1 MATKQIHELT
11 AANQLAPEDQLLVS
25 TVDGNRTR
33 RASLGNLPYRAGGVG
48 TVLRTLLDK
57 LGERVSV
64 RDFGA
69 KGDGVADDSPAF
81 QAALD
86 AHEAVHVPPGRYRLN
101 SEIQIKPRR
110 TLVGAGRDATLI
122 DARGPRAFTFN
133 RNAGIH
139 AVEAG
144 GTPDWCRSR
153 LGQMSIR
160 MTTGGVRAIGH
171 ELYAEGLRFS
181 GGQPG
186 GWCMELEDANE
197 CSLREIS
204 AGPGGGQDDLL
215 ASGIRLYATDANRN
229 VNFGDSLLE
238 EISIKLKGA
247 GTTGILI
254 EHQGTAVNGSFFV
267 MNNLLLNRVQ
277 VNSAGA
283 PAGSTGVWL
292 KRVMRSALLN
302 VDVEFV
308 ETAFRVEG
316 AAASGNA
323 GSCRHVSFVNCY
335 VLNCAV
341 PWVDSNAALAGS
353 VMRCSFSNCHG
364 FGLLNPVGIASN
376 DANARAGEGDTFMP
390 GAVWLT
396 EPNTG
401 QPAVQLRAP
410 NPGQLLVTGEF
421 FDGTSA
427 VRDGNPKNKKPRQG
441 LGIDITSF
449 NVTRLYRPRGYA
461 AGRVLPPRGRQR
473 RGLPARRRHR
483 RAAAPGRARRPRL
496 PHPAPDRAAASAQR
510 LRGLLRDQLRAPQRL
525 ALDRSRLVRAAG
537 QPLAAGRAGGGAG
550 GGQGAQRR
558 LHRLAA
564 RFRPRPP
571 GQQLRRHHSERGL
584 ELRSWQRLHAAHAGR
599 RPRRG
604 PLAHPPGYR

>member
-86 AHEAVHVPPGRYRLN
+86 AHEAVYVPPGRYRLN

-122 DARGPRAFTFN
+122 DARAARAFTFN

-341 PWVDSNAALAGS
+341 PWVDSNTALPGS

-473 RGLPARRRHR
+473 RGLPARTAPPPRRCTGSSSPIRVYLTPRLSEPPQALNGFVVYCETSR
-483 RAAAPGRARRPRL
+483 RSPAARPGPVPAGTRGWATAGSRACRRRGGWRTRSATPPSPSRRSTSASSTGSTTPPPSRSTWPRATIWAAAPRRSCRRATPTRC
-496 PHPAPDRAAASAQR
+496 S
-510 LRGLLRDQLRAPQRL
+510 G
-525 ALDRSRLVRAAG
+525 
-537 QPLAAGRAGGGAG
+537 
-550 GGQGAQRR
+550 
-558 LHRLAA
+558 
-564 RFRPRPP
+564 
-571 GQQLRRHHSERGL
+571 
-584 ELRSWQRLHAAHAGR
+584 
-599 RPRRG
+599 
-604 PLAHPPGYR
+604 